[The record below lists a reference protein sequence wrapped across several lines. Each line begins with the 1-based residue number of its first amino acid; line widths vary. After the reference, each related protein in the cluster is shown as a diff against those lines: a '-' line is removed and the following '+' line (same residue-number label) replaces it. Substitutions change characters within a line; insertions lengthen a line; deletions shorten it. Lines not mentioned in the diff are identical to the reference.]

1 MAALTGY
8 GGLLERLKRLEVGR
22 GELGQ
27 AFKLLEAACL
37 ASTGDP
43 QRCRLLA
50 DRLRDH
56 ALFGERLD
64 AGEVGEVLGR
74 FELRGSCLVERGVEV
89 DPRACRGGGLL
100 VVGRMGAALLL
111 GGSAAGLAL
120 GGECA
125 VAVGRADALDAAF
138 QRSLRGLKPVE
149 EGLLEAWR
157 GGAVVGIGACKPE
170 RLAELAGRLERAG
183 GRYPKLYGE
192 CTSEAERRVDLDR
205 VLEEEVG
212 DCRRLLSGGGR

>member
-1 MAALTGY
+1 MTGY
-8 GGLLERLKRLEVGR
+8 GGLLERLKRLEVGQ

-64 AGEVGEVLGR
+64 AGEVGEVLDR

-89 DPRACRGGGLL
+89 DPRACRGGGGLL
-100 VVGRMGAALLL
+100 VVGRRGAALLL
-111 GGSAAGLAL
+111 RGSAAGLAL
-120 GGECA
+120 EGECA
-125 VAVGRADALDAAF
+125 VAVGQADALDAAF

-149 EGLLEAWR
+149 EGLLEAWQ
-157 GGAVVGIGACKPE
+157 GGAVVGIGACGPE
-170 RLAELAGRLERAG
+170 RLAELAVRLERAG
-183 GRYPKLYGE
+183 DRYPKLYRE

-205 VLEEEVG
+205 VLEEEVEECG
-212 DCRRLLSGGGR
+212 RLLAGGGR